1 MEFKVN
7 SSGGIGSSSPKRSD
21 YMLRSTR
28 SRNQKTTMS
37 NLMEAI
43 AEMNNSRSSNGG
55 GVVSESKEDHGVV
68 RMKIKVRKEDLRQVL
83 QVMKN
88 VNNNNKTS
96 CTNYNN
102 TSYSSS
108 SSMTLEQRLSILR
121 RKHHLRGN
129 NINAGGKSGG
139 GSRRG
144 HRSWSPVLQSIPEE
158 L

>member
-1 MEFKVN
+1 MELKVN
-7 SSGGIGSSSPKRSD
+7 SSGGIGSSPKRSD

-28 SRNQKTTMS
+28 SRNQKTMMS

-43 AEMNNSRSSNGG
+43 AEINSSN
-55 GVVSESKEDHGVV
+55 GVVSESKENHGVV
-68 RMKIKVRKEDLRQVL
+68 RMKIKVRKEDLRQML

-88 VNNNNKTS
+88 VNNNNKK
-96 CTNYNN
+96 
-102 TSYSSS
+102 
-108 SSMTLEQRLSILR
+108 QRLNVLR

-139 GSRRG
+139 GSRRRR
-144 HRSWSPVLQSIPEE
+144 RSWSPVLQSIPEE